1 MQRRITDDI
10 FANNSQLQPIRSCLP
25 PLLRGMLARRLS
37 VISGRLFMNK
47 VVSLITYSGLAQLD
61 PDDRYLQKALESR
74 NVTVKA
80 QVWDDDSVDWTA
92 AGTCVVRSTWDY
104 HKKFDKFCRW
114 LQYLGTVAKVFNDPV
129 LMQWNARKTYLK
141 ELSEAGLPVI
151 PTKFVSKQFRPRI
164 SATLRE
170 TGWKE
175 AVLKPTVGLAT
186 SGVKKIDQSRASLD
200 ASEFLPSVHYY
211 GERALIFIDGQYSH
225 CVRKSAF
232 QALTVAGEA
241 GETAV
246 LASEEEINV
255 AASIIAHLSSV
266 PLYARVDLV
275 RDNEDKP
282 LLLELELIEPSL
294 FLGTKPEAA
303 DAMAEA
309 LIRRM

>member
-1 MQRRITDDI
+1 
-10 FANNSQLQPIRSCLP
+10 
-25 PLLRGMLARRLS
+25 MLARRLS